1 MLTPN
6 HVVKLARIALVGGA
20 VTAAV
25 LMLGPWPGLEQAFG
39 LSDKAAHAIAFGG
52 LTALSFV
59 AFPRMRRNDLALAA
73 ILLGASIEVAQL
85 FATQRSASFGDLGAD
100 ALGVAIIHFASH
112 IESFRSTARKRGYFT
127 FDEIAQQDRRRRR
140 SRRPAIQPGLQAPET
155 VEATAAAQT
164 SFAARA
170 ARQYPRRA

>member
-20 VTAAV
+20 ATATV

-39 LSDKAAHAIAFGG
+39 LSDKAAHAIAFGA

-73 ILLGASIEVAQL
+73 VMLGASVEVAQL

-100 ALGVAIIHFASH
+100 ALGVAIIHVASH
-112 IESFRSTARKRGYFT
+112 IESFRSMARKRGYFT

-140 SRRPAIQPGLQAPET
+140 SRRPAIQTGLQSSSEVAEAP
-155 VEATAAAQT
+155 APS

-170 ARQYPRRA
+170 SRRYPRSA